1 MRYAIITDVHANL
14 EALNAVL
21 EDLRYKTANSILFLG
36 DSVGYGPN
44 PNECIE
50 VLRETASVLI
60 AGNHD
65 RAVTGLTD
73 IEYFNPN
80 ARTAIEWTKD
90 ILTEDNKTFLKSLP
104 IFKSLEIADEIF
116 VCREGIKDNK
126 KNPPCPPLKIPL
138 CPPLLKGDVGGLSG
152 GEGGFLDIYLVHSTP
167 KEPEQWHYLID
178 TQDAYVNFHFFTERI
193 CLIGHSHQPAII
205 EQGPE
210 GKIMIYRDKTDLLEN
225 HRYIINAGSVG
236 QPRDGNPDAC
246 YAILNENSVEIK
258 RVSYDILST
267 QKKMRDAGLPLFLIE
282 RLARG
287 L

>member
-1 MRYAIITDVHANL
+1 MRYAIIADVHANL

-21 EDLRYKTANSILFLG
+21 EDIRYKTADSILFLG

-104 IFKSLEIADEIF
+104 ICKSLRGALATKQSHNSIKKKEIATHHAGARNDKTELPHSPQS
-116 VCREGIKDNK
+116 K
-126 KNPPCPPLKIPL
+126 
-138 CPPLLKGDVGGLSG
+138 
-152 GEGGFLDIYLVHSTP
+152 GFLDIYLVHSTP

-178 TQDAYVNFHFFTERI
+178 TQDAYVNFHFFTERL

-205 EQGPE
+205 EQDSE
-210 GKIMIYRDKTDLLEN
+210 GNIIIYRGKADFKDGR
-225 HRYIINAGSVG
+225 RYIINAGSVG

-246 YAILNENSVEIK
+246 YAILTENSVEIK

-267 QKKMRDAGLPLFLIE
+267 QMKMKEAGLPLFLIE

-287 L
+287 R